1 MFQGRT
7 FDLRLPY
14 FRLWSVRRRTGPSAI
29 EQFCEN
35 PGRMQII
42 ISDVGE
48 PFLQEMACPLTRE
61 EIGSKYSLLRASS
74 VRKIIHI
81 AARS

>member
-1 MFQGRT
+1 
-7 FDLRLPY
+7 
-14 FRLWSVRRRTGPSAI
+14 
-29 EQFCEN
+29 
-35 PGRMQII
+35 MQIK

-48 PFLQEMACPLTRE
+48 PVLQEMARPLTRE
-61 EIGSKYSLLRASS
+61 EIESKYSLLRASS